1 MLNASVPLKQ
11 QHSTQ
16 YDTALQT
23 LQTLCAIGTQF
34 QGCKHRDHCGTF
46 EKYIFLLL
54 TRTTVFVN
62 YIFLRPAKTAV
73 GRTFPYSAAL
83 FIKIHFSSSCK
94 TVVGRTFPYSVA
106 LFIKLHFSSS
116 RETNFTVATVPDIHF
131 YSSRLKIAV
140 FQHFFALFA
149 LF

>member
-73 GRTFPYSAAL
+73 GRTFPVLCGTFHKNTFFFVLQKQPLGAL
-83 FIKIHFSSSCK
+83 FQ
-94 TVVGRTFPYSVA
+94 YSVA
-106 LFIKLHFSSS
+106 LFIKYIFLLLAKQTSQ
-116 RETNFTVATVPDIHF
+116 
-131 YSSRLKIAV
+131 SRLCLIYI
-140 FQHFFALFA
+140 FIL
-149 LF
+149 LG